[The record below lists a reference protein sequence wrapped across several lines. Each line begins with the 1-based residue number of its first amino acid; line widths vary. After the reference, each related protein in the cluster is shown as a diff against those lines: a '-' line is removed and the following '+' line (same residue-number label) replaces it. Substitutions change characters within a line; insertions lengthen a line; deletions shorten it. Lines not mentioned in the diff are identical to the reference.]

1 MGYVLFLI
9 YLVLFCWLLTKSR
22 FVSNSGLAPQIIIA
36 LFLIKVIAGCLYLW
50 ILNRIGI
57 TSATDTLTFH
67 SEGLIEYHLLFSDPK
82 EYISN
87 FFHSNYNT
95 GYGDFFS
102 STNSYWNDLTSNL
115 IFKFLSICDV
125 FSFGNYYV
133 NVIFY
138 NYVIFFGA
146 IGLYRVFNAV
156 YVNKNNLLIG
166 TCFLLPSLLF
176 FSSTIHKEGLI
187 HAAVGIAVFNI
198 YTVLQEGGFA
208 PKRIIYILAALIF
221 IFLQRNYVL
230 LALLPAAFAWILSIV
245 KKYPP
250 LITFLIT
257 YIIGAL
263 IFFNASRLS
272 STINLPSLVTKKQ
285 WDFKN
290 IGPASTSI
298 LLDSLAPIFKSFVVN
313 APQAINHSLLRP
325 YFTDI
330 KLSKALFPLSLELFF
345 YEVLLL
351 LFIFFRKKTGTPDPF
366 VLFSLFF
373 SLSILLI
380 IGYTIPIIGAIV
392 RYRSIYFPFVITPM
406 ICNTNWGKIKALLTN
421 KKIK

>member
-22 FVSNSGLAPQIIIA
+22 FAINAGLSSKILIS
-36 LFLIKVIAGCLYLW
+36 LFLVKVAAGCLNSW
-50 ILNRIGI
+50 IQVKMGVQGN
-57 TSATDTLTFH
+57 SDTYNFQ
-67 SEGLIEYHLLFSDPK
+67 SEGLIEYHLLFNDPK

-87 FFHSNYNT
+87 IFRSNYKT
-95 GYGDFFS
+95 GLGEFFS
-102 STNSYWNDLTSNL
+102 SANSYWNDLSSNL
-115 IFKFLSICDV
+115 IIKLLSIFDI
-125 FSFGNYYV
+125 FSFGNFYV

-138 NYVIFFGA
+138 NYFTFLGA
-146 IGLYRVFNAV
+146 IGLYRVFNVV
-156 YVNKNNLLIG
+156 YLNKSYLLIG
-166 TCFLLPSLLF
+166 TCFLLPSLIF
-176 FSSTIHKEGLI
+176 YSSNIHKEGLI
-187 HAAVGIAVFNI
+187 YAAVGAMVFNMH
-198 YTVLQEGGFA
+198 TALNKACFT
-208 PKRIIYILAALIF
+208 PRRIIYIVVSLIF

-298 LLDSLAPIFKSFVVN
+298 PFDSLAPTFKSFVVN
-313 APQAINHSLLRP
+313 APQAINHSLQRP